1 MKGDVANEVE
11 TEQMVHDASVSG
23 FDQGRYTSYVQLRGS
38 VPTHWSQDISKMVPK
53 PPILLDLSDAF
64 SQTAGLQY
72 RYICL
77 TYFTCFS
84 IQ

>member
-1 MKGDVANEVE
+1 VE

-23 FDQGRYTSYVQLRGS
+23 FHQGRYTSYVQLRGS

-64 SQTAGLQY
+64 SQTAGNDL
-72 RYICL
+72 L
-77 TYFTCFS
+77 AVNNFSFVTNFT
-84 IQ
+84 